1 MGLLRDSTFVA
12 IFFVIL
18 SGEVFSNVTLGF
30 CVTVTFEIPFCGN
43 FKELPMISQVVDKR

>member
-12 IFFVIL
+12 IFLVIL
-18 SGEVFSNVTLGF
+18 SGEVFSNVTVSF
-30 CVTVTFEIPFCGN
+30 SVTVSFEIPFCGN